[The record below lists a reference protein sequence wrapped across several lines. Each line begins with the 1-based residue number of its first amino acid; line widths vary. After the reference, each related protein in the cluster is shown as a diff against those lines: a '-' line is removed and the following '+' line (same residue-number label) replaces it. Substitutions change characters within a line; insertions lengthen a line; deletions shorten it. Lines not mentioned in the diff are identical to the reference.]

1 MKKCLVC
8 NAENIDA
15 ATSCPWCGE
24 ASWGPVSAAESAAS
38 PKTEAEPK
46 LSAPSGMRSKRR

>member
-24 ASWGPVSAAESAAS
+24 ASWGPASTVANTAPPKAED
-38 PKTEAEPK
+38 EPK
-46 LSAPSGMRSKRR
+46 LSAPSVTRSKRR